1 MNKQRGECCISLLLT
16 IAYRLVTFAVNKS
29 IMVTFCLLDHCHQI
43 LLGHSWLHNL
53 DKFIRSQEP
62 IIVCVKNSW
71 RENKKIS
78 LSNPI
83 IPKCFH
89 HHIHLGLL
97 LPLHAHH
104 PQELIELYC
113 VIQLVF
119 THRPHHGQQDA
130 A

>member
-1 MNKQRGECCISLLLT
+1 MSDIRNKQRGECCISLLLT

-29 IMVTFCLLDHCHQI
+29 IMVTFCFLDHCHQI
-43 LLGHSWLHNL
+43 LLRHSWMHNL

-71 RENKKIS
+71 RENKKS
-78 LSNPI
+78 NLSNPVL
-83 IPKCFH
+83 PKRFNH
-89 HHIHLGLL
+89 NIQLDLL
-97 LPLHAHH
+97 LPLLALH

-119 THRPHHGQQDA
+119 TDRPHNL
-130 A
+130 